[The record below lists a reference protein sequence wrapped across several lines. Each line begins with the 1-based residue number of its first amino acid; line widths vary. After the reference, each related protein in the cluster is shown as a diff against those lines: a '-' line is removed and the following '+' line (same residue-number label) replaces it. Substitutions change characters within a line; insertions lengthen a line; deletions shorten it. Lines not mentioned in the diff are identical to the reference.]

1 MNTDLVSLSFDPSF
15 TGTMTSPTGTVKLG
29 NQNGG
34 LLPYHLLYGAL
45 GSCFYAT
52 FLSIVKKKRL
62 TFQKA
67 SMTITGTKRDEVPPT
82 LSEVTISMIISN
94 PSDENQFIKSAELGA
109 KYCSIHETV
118 SKVANIKLD
127 VVFSYEE

>member
-1 MNTDLVSLSFDPSF
+1 MNTDLISLSFDSSF
-15 TGTMTSPTGTVKLG
+15 TGTMVSPTGTVKLG

-34 LLPYHLLYGAL
+34 LQPYHLLYGAL

-52 FLSIVKKKRL
+52 FLGIVKKKRL
-62 TFQKA
+62 SFDKA
-67 SMTITGTKRDEVPPT
+67 TLEITGTKRDEVPPT
-82 LSEVTISMIISN
+82 LSDVAISMVIFN
-94 PSDENQFIKSAELGA
+94 PSDEKQFIKSAELGA

-127 VVFSYEE
+127 VVFTYEK